1 MYPTAAPYFI
11 FLVAVC
17 LVYWAVCRTKML
29 RLAVLLVAGLFFLAK
44 FGAGCL
50 LLVPVAAT
58 MDFFFGLGI
67 GQTKLKP
74 VRRLLLGGSLL
85 LNVGLLVA
93 AKGFGAQLSWLF
105 TLSLSYYCFQQ
116 LSYTIDIYRGD
127 GEPARSYLTYLSAAT
142 FFPVITAGPINRL
155 TDLVGKLEKPFD
167 LEEPKNARALLLI
180 ATGLVKKLLIAQF
193 LADNLVN
200 SFLDTPKLY
209 SGLEVL
215 IAVWGYAFQL
225 YYDFSGYTDIAMG
238 SALLLGVAVPENFR
252 RPYSSANIAEFWRKW
267 HISFSTWLRDYVYFS
282 LPSERR
288 WNAAKFVN
296 PVVTM
301 LLGGLWHGFGWT
313 FLIWGA
319 MHGVMLSITR
329 GWQDW
334 RKKRKVKG
342 TAAGRLPIARW
353 VAVFC
358 TFQFVCATWV
368 FFRADSVSEAMGVFA
383 RIGSGLASGTAA
395 GAWSVEHIS
404 WQIAAYLVAA
414 VALHA
419 VPESWFE
426 RVVGG
431 FGRMPFVVQGAAVAG
446 VILAL
451 QALAGRGA
459 APFAYSRF

>member
-1 MYPTAAPYFI
+1 MYPTAAPYFL
-11 FLVAVC
+11 FLAAIC
-17 LVYWAVCRTKML
+17 LVYWAGCRVRVL
-29 RLAVLLVAGLFFLAK
+29 RLAVLLAASLFFLAK
-44 FGAGCL
+44 FGLGGL
-50 LLVPVAAT
+50 LLVPAAAT
-58 MDFFFGLGI
+58 LDFLFGWGIKLSPRKLG
-67 GQTKLKP
+67 Q
-74 VRRLLLGGSLL
+74 RLFLGGSLL

-93 AKGFGAQLSWLF
+93 AKGFGTHLGWLF

-127 GEPARSYLTYLSAAT
+127 GEPARSYLTYLAAAI

-155 TDLVGKLEKPFD
+155 TDLVGKLERPFD

-215 IAVWGYAFQL
+215 IAVLGYAFQL

-238 SALLLGVAVPENFR
+238 SALLLGVSVPENFR
-252 RPYSSANIAEFWRKW
+252 RPYSSANIAEFWRRW
-267 HISFSTWLRDYVYFS
+267 HISFSSWLRDYVYFS

-319 MHGVMLSITR
+319 MHGSMLAVTR

-334 RKKRKVKG
+334 RKKTKKKAVTVRGLAVG
-342 TAAGRLPIARW
+342 RW
-353 VAVFC
+353 VAVFF
-358 TFQFVCATWV
+358 TFQFVCAAWV
-368 FFRADSVSEAMGVFA
+368 FFRADSVGDAAGVFA
-383 RIGSGLASGTAA
+383 RIGSGT
-395 GAWSVEHIS
+395 WSVEHIS

-414 VALHA
+414 VGLHA
-419 VPESWFE
+419 LPEAWFE
-426 RVVGG
+426 RTVGM
-431 FGRMPFVVQGAAVAG
+431 FSRVPFVVQGAALAG
-446 VILAL
+446 VVLAL
-451 QALAGRGA
+451 EALAGKGA

>member
-1 MYPTAAPYFI
+1 MYPTAAPYFV

-17 LVYWAVCRTKML
+17 LLYWAAYRYRAW
-29 RLAVLLVAGLFFLAK
+29 RLAVLVAASLFFLAK
-44 FGAGCL
+44 FGLGCL

-58 MDFFFGLGI
+58 LDFFFGLGI
-67 GQTKLKP
+67 GRSQSKP

-116 LSYTIDIYRGD
+116 MSYTIDIFRGD
-127 GEPARSYLTYLSAAT
+127 GEPTTNFLHYFSAAT

-155 TDLVGKLEKPFD
+155 TDLIGKVERPFS
-167 LEEPKNARALLLI
+167 LAEPKNARALLLI
-180 ATGLVKKLLIAQF
+180 GTGLVKKLLIAQF

-200 SFLDTPKLY
+200 SLLDDPKLY
-209 SGLEVL
+209 SGFEIL

-238 SALLLGVAVPENFR
+238 SALLLGIPVPENFH
-252 RPYSSANIAEFWRKW
+252 RPYSSANIAEFWRRW
-267 HISFSTWLRDYVYFS
+267 HITFSQWLRDYVYFS
-282 LPSERR
+282 LPSERSF
-288 WNAAKFVN
+288 NAAKFIN

-319 MHGVMLSITR
+319 MHGVALSLTR

-334 RKKRKVKG
+334 RKRNKKTGSKL
-342 TAAGRLPIARW
+342 GRY
-353 VAVFC
+353 VAIFF

-368 FFRADSVSEAMGVFA
+368 FFRADSVDDALAVFS
-383 RIGSGLASGTAA
+383 RIGSMTF
-395 GAWSVEHIS
+395 SVEHIS
-404 WQIAAYLVAA
+404 LVIALYLAAA
-414 VALHA
+414 VLLHA
-419 VPESWFE
+419 TPESWFE
-426 RVVGG
+426 QAVGW
-431 FGRMPFVVQGAAVAG
+431 FARTPFVVQAAALVI
-446 VILAL
+446 VILGL
-451 QALAGRGA
+451 QALAGKGA